1 MPTIEIEAKTTEDA
15 IEIACKHFSSTEDE
29 LNIEILKKKSISIF
43 GIIGSKKVKIKATLK
58 TDSALLIARDTLKK
72 ITLLMSVDTEISA
85 EKKDGNI
92 FLNIQG
98 NSSGILIGYKGK
110 TLEAL
115 EFIVNKAVNK
125 AYGKKIRVIV
135 DSENYRQK
143 KEESLKELAFK
154 MSEKVKTTG
163 KVAVINPKSPYDRR
177 IIHLA
182 LKNDCEVQTRSKGEG
197 LFKKILIIPK
207 QKENK

>member
-1 MPTIEIEAKTTEDA
+1 MPTIEIEAKTTKEA

-29 LNIEILKKKSISIF
+29 LNIEILKNKSISIF
-43 GIIGSKKVKIKATLK
+43 GIIGSKKVKIKATPK
-58 TDSALLIARDTLKK
+58 TDNSPLLIARDTLKK

-125 AYGKKIRVIV
+125 AYGKKIRVII
-135 DSENYRQK
+135 DSENYKEK
-143 KEESLKELAFK
+143 KEKSLKELALK
-154 MSEKVKTTG
+154 MSEKVKKTG

-182 LKNDCEVQTRSKGEG
+182 LKNDYEVQTRSKGEG

-207 QKENK
+207 

>member
-15 IEIACKHFSSTEDE
+15 IEMACKHFSSTEDE
-29 LNIEILKKKSISIF
+29 LNIEIIENKSTSIF
-43 GIIGSKKVKIKATLK
+43 GIVGSRKVKIKATPK
-58 TDSALLIARDTLKK
+58 TDSAILIARDILEK
-72 ITLLMSVDTEISA
+72 ILALMVVDSEISA
-85 EKKDGNI
+85 EKKDNTI
-92 FLNIQG
+92 FLNIKG
-98 NSSGILIGYKGK
+98 NGSGILIGYKGK

-143 KEESLKELAFK
+143 KEESLKDLAFK
-154 MSEKVKTTG
+154 TSEKVKKTG
-163 KVAVINPKSPYDRR
+163 KVAIINPKSPYDRR

-182 LKNDCEVQTRSKGEG
+182 LKEDPYVQTKSKGEG
-197 LFKKILIIPK
+197 LFKKILVIPK
-207 QKENK
+207 RGS

>member
-43 GIIGSKKVKIKATLK
+43 GIIGSKKVKIKATPK